1 MLRIRF
7 DLGPC
12 LLLAFYLLGG
22 CSVSLAENVRKRKEH
37 ARISGLSERS
47 SKLRPRWS
55 YWACGIHAQHGLT
68 QIASNGY
75 LGVDENGVCVLFDN
89 ECNEIDRAHLTQA
102 KVRLSR
108 MKGDKLTLDKSSYAL
123 EFASLGRATAGR
135 AFGLIGALAASRSS
149 NPDRRSPEE
158 KRRDF
163 QAVVEQLPAA

>member
-1 MLRIRF
+1 MPEYQ
-7 DLGPC
+7 DYQNAPQNS
-12 LLLAFYLLGG
+12 A
-22 CSVSLAENVRKRKEH
+22 
-37 ARISGLSERS
+37 
-47 SKLRPRWS
+47 PRWS

-75 LGVDENGVCVLFDN
+75 LGVDANGGCVLFDN

-135 AFGLIGALAASRSS
+135 AFGLIGALAAQVAASRSS